1 MYAIDL
7 TMVIIVGTSLVGLIA
22 LGVFVLIGMKIAK
35 GGRSSKGQ
43 MPQDDEVRMIQEIY
57 QGLARMDQRVEALE
71 TILVEREKESRQ

>member
-1 MYAIDL
+1 MYTIDL

-43 MPQDDEVRMIQEIY
+43 MPQDAALKLMEVHIHSTHSNQMILK
-57 QGLARMDQRVEALE
+57 G
-71 TILVEREKESRQ
+71 REDLLRTSVR